1 MRGLDNIIDL
11 TVKPNFWINDI
22 GLFVPPTS
30 ISIHK
35 EGLDYSIKSLRTK
48 VSTKILSGNGIYHVQ
63 INLTFPPDSLLQLHR
78 LISQIRNNPFVFVEN
93 EFITSSMHDRE
104 EFYYFTVM
112 GLNLINHPSA
122 VGTFNVELDL
132 RLFNYKVYDPNLR
145 YINDWGYEILVG
157 GEKKRVTFSATEDL
171 EKEGTESVVLST
183 VQEETGSL
191 SIRDV
196 ENLFQDNIKTF
207 TSYIVKKPKDS
218 KVYKRY
224 CNYLQNIY
232 LQENFGINLVGFFKG
247 KPGLKNTFD
256 RGDYGFHEVTNG
268 DALSIELLTFR
279 EYVIG
284 EIFKKSTK
292 TSFIFR
298 NFATL
303 NLAPDVTKK
312 LKKIVDAGIASG
324 MTNAQKE
331 ERRKSNFE
339 EFVKKEKKTDS
350 KQPQSDEKI
359 FTKVDLSKRDI
370 TLIENNNPDYLSDRK
385 FYPLIDSPKYV
396 TEGPFLYAENTR
408 KLGEGEE
415 SVIPVFAFDTGS
427 IKFYAD
433 SIHIE
438 NSKGKSVTY
447 YNVTPLSESEKKT
460 NIRKGDLLG
469 FLENARKLKLIL
481 SEKTITDYYLQDLEK
496 KINERNEETAKD
508 EFEEIN
514 QYIQKNYSIYTGVSG
529 LENILESVISK
540 DILDYSFED
549 LELILG
555 NSFNTNVNEDSS
567 IENAKDLNVNAKDP
581 NAIITAVSGS
591 LKNLVTSIP
600 ILGEEYPTHQYLGSI
615 EPSYQINIIGK
626 KIIGNAVPDMI
637 NFLEQGRA
645 NSQFYAKNFSMIP
658 DAGNFIVESLVTK
671 LLGSYKVNNI
681 RYIQNRENED
691 TLSIIQH
698 NFIINSCDTYTI
710 EGSPLATGF
719 NFRFSESKPYREE
732 NLRPVASNSLS
743 SNYKK
748 KVLDILETTEILNI
762 QNPRISQNT
771 RSPIQNTNPGNWS
784 MLNWKTKYFNSHQ
797 WYSKGLPKEY
807 KDGTLITYMNSQD
820 AEDNMNQDYNSYLLA
835 GILDQIQDI
844 LNHYTSPNGNRS
856 GFKLTFSSTFD
867 SAGKKNRETIS
878 NHFHGCA
885 ADTKVEGMNVMEYA
899 AFIELLLEAKVLIN
913 PKLSK
918 SGTGSLGLGIY
929 GADGNNIN
937 NKMVLSGSK
946 RNGFLHIDLNAMLT
960 SANDMA
966 PLGIRSIN
974 GNYYF
979 HGFKYTRRR
988 WSGEKGDDKFGNESL
1003 TPSQNSNLFWNT
1015 SIAEIKT
1022 KIKDSVNLAIDSS
1035 KKTVQISPSTSQD
1048 LQMLV
1053 SSDQ

>member
-11 TVKPNFWINDI
+11 TAEPNFWINDI

-157 GEKKRVTFSATEDL
+157 GKKKRVTFSATEDL

-183 VQEETGSL
+183 AQEEIGSL

-232 LQENFGINLVGFFKG
+232 LQENFGINLIDFFKQ
-247 KPGLKNTFD
+247 KPGLKNAFD
-256 RGDYGFHEVTNG
+256 RGDSGFHEVLVSNVS
-268 DALSIELLTFR
+268 DAFSIELLTFR

-303 NLAPDVTKK
+303 NLVPNVAKK
-312 LKKIVDAGIASG
+312 LKKIVDAGITSD

-331 ERRKSNFE
+331 EKRKLNFE
-339 EFVKKEKKTDS
+339 EFVKKEKKIDLEQLPS
-350 KQPQSDEKI
+350 HEEI
-359 FTKVDLSKRDI
+359 FAKVDLSKRDI
-370 TLIENNNPDYLSDRK
+370 RNIRNDNQDYLSDRR
-385 FYPLIDSPKYV
+385 FYPLIDSPKYEKV
-396 TEGPFLYAENTR
+396 TKYRGENVLKITNTR
-408 KLGEGEE
+408 NLGVNDY
-415 SVIPVFAFDTGS
+415 SVIPVFAFDDGEISLFEPGEVIIKNNHTVTGKY
-427 IKFYAD
+427 I
-433 SIHIE
+433 
-438 NSKGKSVTY
+438 
-447 YNVTPLSESEKKT
+447 
-460 NIRKGDLLG
+460 NISTGMFRNIYKEGTKVKKGDLLG
-469 FLENARKLKLIL
+469 YLESGKELIFFTNDPEL
-481 SEKTITDYYLQDLEK
+481 HDYYLNDKIIKERKEK
-496 KINERNEETAKD
+496 ANIKNFD
-508 EFEEIN
+508 EIN
-514 QYIQKNYSIYTGVSG
+514 KYIQDNYSIYTGVSG

-555 NSFNTNVNEDSS
+555 NSFNISTDQNFLTED
-567 IENAKDLNVNAKDP
+567 ARDP

-681 RYIQNRENED
+681 RYIENKQSGEA
-691 TLSIIQH
+691 LSIIQH

-732 NLRPVASNSLS
+732 NLRPVASSSLS
-743 SNYKK
+743 SDYKRR
-748 KVLDILETTEILNI
+748 VLDILEQTEILNI
-762 QNPRISQNT
+762 QNPIIPQSIT
-771 RSPIQNTNPGNWS
+771 DPIQNTNPANWS

-797 WYSKGLPKEY
+797 WYSRGLPKEY
-807 KDGTLITYMNSQD
+807 KDGTLITYMNNQN
-820 AEDNMNQDYNSYLLA
+820 AENDMNQDYNSYLLA

-844 LNHYTSPNGNRS
+844 LNYYISPYDNKN

-867 SAGKKNRETIS
+867 SASKGNRTTIS

-885 ADTKVEGMNVMEYA
+885 VDTRVEGMNVMEYA
-899 AFIELLLEAKVLIN
+899 AFIELLLEAKILIN
-913 PKLSK
+913 PKLNK
-918 SGTGSLGLGIY
+918 NGIGSLGLGIY
-929 GADGNNIN
+929 GTDGNNTSV
-937 NKMVLSGSK
+937 KMSVPK
-946 RNGFLHIDLNAMLT
+946 DRRNGFVHIDLNAVLDSTDT
-960 SANDMA
+960 S
-966 PLGIRSIN
+966 GIRNIN

-979 HGFKYTRRR
+979 HGFKYSRRR
-988 WSGEKGDDKFGNESL
+988 WAGENGDDKFGISNLSVKN
-1003 TPSQNSNLFWNT
+1003 NSNLFWNT
-1015 SIAEIKT
+1015 TILNIKSFIFNNVT
-1022 KIKDSVNLAIDSS
+1022 SAILKNQQINL
-1035 KKTVQISPSTSQD
+1035 Q
-1048 LQMLV
+1048 
-1053 SSDQ
+1053 